1 MQEEIIKQ
9 VFDALNKLKT
19 NTDPKHDRIFV
30 KINSNKRFS
39 IEALRLKM
47 PEESPEK
54 TASIVAFSIYYQ
66 VKREDVDCYTISTH
80 LDHETM
86 HGLNEYLEMYV

>member
-1 MQEEIIKQ
+1 MREEIIKK
-9 VFDALNKLKT
+9 VIDALTKLKT

-47 PEESPEK
+47 PEESDK
-54 TASIVAFSIYYQ
+54 VVGSIVAFEIYYQ
-66 VKREDVDCYTISTH
+66 VKREDIDCYTISTF
-80 LDHETM
+80 LDDETM
-86 HGLNEYLEMYV
+86 NGLIEYLRMYI